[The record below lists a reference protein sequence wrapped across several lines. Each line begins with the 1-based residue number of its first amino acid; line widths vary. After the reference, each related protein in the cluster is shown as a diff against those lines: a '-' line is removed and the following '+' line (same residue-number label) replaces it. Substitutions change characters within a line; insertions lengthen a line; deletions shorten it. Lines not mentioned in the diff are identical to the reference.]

1 MKKPGWIDEFKS
13 FLLRGNVI
21 DLAVAVVIGAAFT
34 RIVTSL
40 VQNIINPIIGLLT
53 GGVDLSNHFITL
65 KGAAQPTIAAAK
77 KAGSV
82 TLDYGVFLNTLINFV
97 IVAFAIFWIVRMI
110 QKLYRA
116 PPPAPAADPPPTTS
130 ELLLVEIRDLL
141 KTRPLV

>member
-1 MKKPGWIDEFKS
+1 M
-13 FLLRGNVI
+13 RGNVI